1 MAALRRDESFEIR
14 PKLRQPAPEL
24 GTRARRTI
32 GLILQATGDL
42 IMARGYGGARIDD
55 IAQAAG
61 ISRASFYTYFPS
73 KRDALL
79 ALGTDS
85 LSRAMELVQAVLEL
99 SSEHGRPDLEGW
111 VSMYMDYLEE
121 DGSLAFAWTQAA
133 HEDDEIRR
141 AGQRGHLEMCRRLG
155 LALGSFADAD
165 PRDAVEQG
173 LIVVAM
179 LERAWAYSRLYGSAI
194 DHAALTRQIVRM
206 LEALTGAGPGSHRET

>member
-79 ALGTDS
+79 ALGADASSAFDRLVATLPRKIDRDERLAS
-85 LSRAMELVQAVLEL
+85 LTAWVQA
-99 SSEHGRPDLEGW
+99 
-111 VSMYMDYLEE
+111 YFAFMDEY
-121 DGSLAFAWTQAA
+121 GTFIVAWSQAA
-133 HEDDEIRR
+133 HEDEELREAGMRRHLASCRR
-141 AGQRGHLEMCRRLG
+141 AGRALEALRGRPFVDRVQIG
-155 LALGSFADAD
+155 LLFTS
-165 PRDAVEQG
+165 
-173 LIVVAM
+173 M
-179 LERAWAYSRLYGSAI
+179 LERTWSYRHLYGV
-194 DHAALTRQIVRM
+194 ALNGGDLELNTASVIV
-206 LEALTGAGPGSHRET
+206 ALLDTPDAL